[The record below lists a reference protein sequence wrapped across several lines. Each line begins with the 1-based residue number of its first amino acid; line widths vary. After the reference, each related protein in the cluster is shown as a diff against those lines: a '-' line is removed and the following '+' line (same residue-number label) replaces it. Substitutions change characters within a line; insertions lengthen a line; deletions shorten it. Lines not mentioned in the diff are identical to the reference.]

1 MTIVRAA
8 KILRIKLPTAKVILM
23 NYRKH
28 GRILHKKNEDLIPA
42 SPQNREA
49 HENPIEE
56 LQPSPNFAS
65 G

>member
-1 MTIVRAA
+1 
-8 KILRIKLPTAKVILM
+8 M

-28 GRILHKKNEDLIPA
+28 GRILHKKNEDLMPA
-42 SPQNREA
+42 SPQNMEA

>member
-1 MTIVRAA
+1 MTIVRVV

-28 GRILHKKNEDLIPA
+28 GRILHKKNEDLMPA
-42 SPQNREA
+42 SPQNMEA